1 MMNKDPEEVKEAV
14 APYAKGFLGGILGY
28 LTFSSLIPF
37 IVAAAFCAVF
47 NEMQAYFQYEY
58 RLPYHV
64 SLSIFILLNWFL
76 KTNQKYAKK

>member
-1 MMNKDPEEVKEAV
+1 MMNKDPKEVKEAV